1 VKLTINILFKVSY
14 ITAIFPYVMIIALI
28 IRGVTLK
35 GAMKGIE
42 FYILK
47 INTDKLM
54 RLEVSFFICFDE
66 KN

>member
-1 VKLTINILFKVSY
+1 
-14 ITAIFPYVMIIALI
+14 MIVALI

-54 RLEVSFFICFDE
+54 KLEVSLF
-66 KN
+66 